1 MFDSAF
7 ASIATGFSSLAGAPF
22 YAATARWQGVPTYDA
37 GGSIT
42 LSGTPANLACQV
54 QFDSATQAMRS
65 DAGFRQDDVRML
77 VLSSGLARKIDTA
90 TEIIVPSGKWA
101 GTWQVLSAQLDPAGV
116 GWDCGGRRV
125 A

>member
-42 LSGTPANLACQV
+42 APATPVNLACQV

-65 DAGFRQDDVRML
+65 DAGFQQDDVRML
-77 VLSSGLARKIDTA
+77 VLASGLARNIDTA
-90 TEIIVPSGKWA
+90 AKIIVPSGKWA
-101 GTWQVLSAQLDPAGV
+101 GTWQVLSAQLDPAGI